1 MPTFLRLNVCGD
13 GNSFILRGK
22 ESSAQISSFMIG
34 HEIVFFFLLLARV
47 DLICFPKMHPSEIV
61 LC

>member
-1 MPTFLRLNVCGD
+1 MPTSLRLNICGD

-22 ESSAQISSFMIG
+22 ESSTHVSSFMIG
-34 HEIVFFFLLLARV
+34 HEIVFFLLLACV
-47 DLICFPKMHPSEIV
+47 DLICFPKMHPSEIF